1 MYILI
6 EFALL
11 ISTLKSKSK
20 NWLYRSSG
28 KHHKDIIMYIY
39 IYVFTNP
46 TSHELF
52 AAEGIAASPDQLKH
66 WKLGSWLLSIFKD
79 SPQIC
84 LDYSNLSY
92 WKQACGSNQIWSNF
106 YQHRII
112 FFGWEKIWCIFS
124 SQSQRLWQFAVQ
136 RAALSQA
143 WSPLS
148 PSGRDRRMPWLPWR
162 DEDIEQLSE
171 AHPWGPRS

>member
-28 KHHKDIIMYIY
+28 KHHKDIIICIY

-112 FFGWEKIWCIFS
+112 FLVGRKFGASFLPKASGCGSSLFS
-124 SQSQRLWQFAVQ
+124 ELPLVRHG
-136 RAALSQA
+136 ALF
-143 WSPLS
+143 
-148 PSGRDRRMPWLPWR
+148 LPVG
-162 DEDIEQLSE
+162 EIEGCRGCHE
-171 AHPWGPRS
+171 EMKT